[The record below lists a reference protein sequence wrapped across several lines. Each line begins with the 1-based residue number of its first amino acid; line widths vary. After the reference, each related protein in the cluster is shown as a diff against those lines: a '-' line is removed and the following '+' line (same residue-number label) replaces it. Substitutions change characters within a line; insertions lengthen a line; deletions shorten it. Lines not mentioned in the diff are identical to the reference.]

1 MFTEVGMLV
10 VHVHV
15 RVVPDRLE
23 EFLAETRRNAEAS
36 LQEPGVRRFDVL
48 QDEADAGHFVLAEA
62 YVDQA
67 AADAHK
73 QTAHYAR
80 WRDAVADMMAEP
92 RQPTRFGAVFPSEP
106 ARWATA

>member
-1 MFTEVGMLV
+1 MLV

-15 RVVPDRLE
+15 HVLPGDLE
-23 EFLAETRRNAEAS
+23 AFLAETRRNSQAS

-48 QDEADAGHFVLAEA
+48 QDEADPAHVVLDEV

-73 QTAHYAR
+73 QTEHYAR
-80 WRDAVADMMAEP
+80 WRDTVAGMMAQPRSSTRFTAVAPAED
-92 RQPTRFGAVFPSEP
+92 G
-106 ARWATA
+106 W

>member
-1 MFTEVGMLV
+1 MLV

-15 RVVPDRLE
+15 RVRPADLE
-23 EFLAETRRNAEAS
+23 AFLAETRRNAAAS
-36 LQEPGVRRFDVL
+36 LEEPGVRRFDVL
-48 QDEADAGHFVLAEA
+48 QDEGDPGHVLLTEV

-80 WRDAVADMMAEP
+80 WRDAVAGMMAEP
-92 RQPTRFGAVFPSEP
+92 RTSTRFSAVFPAED
-106 ARWATA
+106 AW

>member
-1 MFTEVGMLV
+1 MLV

-15 RVVPDRLE
+15 HVTPGDVE
-23 EFLAETRRNAEAS
+23 EFLVESRRNAEAS
-36 LQEPGVRRFDVL
+36 LEEPGVRRFDVL
-48 QDEADAGHFVLAEA
+48 QDENDPAHVVLNEV

-80 WRDAVADMMAEP
+80 WRDAVAAMMAQP
-92 RQPTRFGAVFPSEP
+92 RSSTRFTAVAP
-106 ARWATA
+106 AEDGW

>member
-1 MFTEVGMLV
+1 MLV
-10 VHVHV
+10 VHVHI
-15 RVVPDRLE
+15 RVKPEHLDG
-23 EFLAETRRNAEAS
+23 FLAETRRNASAS

-48 QDEADAGHFVLAEA
+48 QDEADETHVVLGEV

-80 WRDAVADMMAEP
+80 WQDAVAGMMAEP
-92 RQPTRFGAVFPSEP
+92 RTRARFTAVFPGEDG
-106 ARWATA
+106 W